1 MRSAS
6 STWAGRPVDMR
17 PATYLTSGENASTS
31 CSRARGSPVSL
42 YRRQSSLSSIALTFV
57 SPIAI
62 ASPCLGPR
70 MGLGI
75 HPPKAPRLYPSVGLR
90 RAYARVPEELL
101 DGAQIG
107 SALEQVGG
115 ERVPER
121 VRRDTRSSRRP
132 PRGEPQPAPD
142 VGGGEPAAAT
152 GEEQRRLDPPVR
164 TAPLLG
170 RESRPALRQVGVDR
184 APGGLPGGHG
194 PPPPPLS
201 P

>member
-62 ASPCLGPR
+62 ASPSPSPCLGPR

-101 DGAQIG
+101 DGTQIG

-115 ERVPER
+115 EGVPQR
-121 VRRDTRSSRRP
+121 VRRDTRSGRRP
-132 PRGEPQPAPD
+132 PRGEPQPAPH
-142 VGGGEPAAAT
+142 V
-152 GEEQRRLDPPVR
+152 
-164 TAPLLG
+164 
-170 RESRPALRQVGVDR
+170 
-184 APGGLPGGHG
+184 
-194 PPPPPLS
+194 
-201 P
+201 

>member
-1 MRSAS
+1 MSSSAATSAS
-6 STWAGRPVDMR
+6 VGARWS
-17 PATYLTSGENASTS
+17 S
-31 CSRARGSPVSL
+31 CSSFAFAFSISRALPS
-42 YRRQSSLSSIALTFV
+42 V

-62 ASPCLGPR
+62 ASPSPCLAPR

-75 HPPKAPRLYPSVGLR
+75 PPPKAARLYPSVGLR

-121 VRRDTRSSRRP
+121 VRRDTRSGRRP

-142 VGGGEPAAAT
+142 VGGGEPAAAAR
-152 GEEQRRLDPPVR
+152 EEQRRLDPPV
-164 TAPLLG
+164 
-170 RESRPALRQVGVDR
+170 
-184 APGGLPGGHG
+184 
-194 PPPPPLS
+194 
-201 P
+201 